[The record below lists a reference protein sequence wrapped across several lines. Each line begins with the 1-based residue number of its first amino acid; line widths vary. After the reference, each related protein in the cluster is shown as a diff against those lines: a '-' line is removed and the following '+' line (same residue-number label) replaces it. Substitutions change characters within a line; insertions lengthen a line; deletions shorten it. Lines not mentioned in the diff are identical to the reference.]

1 MDEKF
6 NFNFKTG
13 KINIEKIVEDLAEK
27 NEARRKTI
35 KVREHLIN
43 STVELNIEEVE
54 IALAII
60 ELGTDIVINNQ

>member
-43 STVELNIEEVE
+43 STVELDIEEVE